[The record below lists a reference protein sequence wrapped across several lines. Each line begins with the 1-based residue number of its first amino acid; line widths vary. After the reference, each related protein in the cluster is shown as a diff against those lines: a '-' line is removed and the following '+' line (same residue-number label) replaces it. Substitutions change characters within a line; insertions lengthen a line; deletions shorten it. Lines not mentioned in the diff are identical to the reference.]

1 MKDKNIR
8 IVVIGCGRVAQH
20 YKKMF
25 DSGVV
30 SNWNL
35 VGFCDILSDRSEY
48 FANHFHTRSYKSFE
62 SMLENEKPDLVLV
75 LTPSGLHY
83 EHTKIAFDYGCNV
96 LCEKP
101 ITMLPSQAEELK
113 EIAQEKGLMY
123 GTAFQNRLNPAIIA
137 LEKAI
142 KNNRFGKI
150 ITATIRLRWC
160 RYQDYYEDGWHG
172 TWAQDGGV
180 INQQAIHHV
189 DAINWLLGPIE
200 SVNAT
205 ITNRLNNLEAED
217 TLVAI
222 MKFESGALGTIE
234 ATTAARPEDFE
245 ASLSVVG
252 EKGMVLV
259 GGIALNKIETWI
271 QTPEEIYH
279 PERRFFSVIGVHVE
293 AMNREISSWDQPIIK
308 QDQPGIIGFIVKEID
323 GVLHFLTQLKLESG
337 VMDLLEISPTVQC
350 ITGNYSYKML
360 PKFVDEMIHRKNL
373 ETIIDVYQSEEGGRF
388 YKESN
393 QNIILLAGASFQVEE
408 DQDFIWMTMSQLK
421 QFIKFNNFLNVEAR
435 SLLAFL
441 PSI

>member
-1 MKDKNIR
+1 MKNKNIR
-8 IVVIGCGRVAQH
+8 IVAIGCGRVAQH
-20 YKKMF
+20 YKKIF

-30 SNWNL
+30 SNWEL
-35 VGFCDILSDRSEY
+35 VGFHDILIDRSEY
-48 FANHFHTRSYKSFE
+48 FAEHFNTKSFDSFE
-62 SMLENEKPDLVLV
+62 LMLEKKKPDLVLI

-83 EHTKIAFDYGCNV
+83 QHTKIAFNYDCHV

-113 EIAQEKGLMY
+113 KIAFERNLMY

-142 KNNRFGKI
+142 KGNRFGKI

-172 TWAQDGGV
+172 TWLQDGGV

-205 ITNRLNNLEAED
+205 ITNRLNDLEAED

-222 MKFESGALGTIE
+222 MKFENGALGTIE

-259 GGIALNKIETWI
+259 GGIALNKIETW
-271 QTPEEIYH
+271 T
-279 PERRFFSVIGVHVE
+279 
-293 AMNREISSWDQPIIK
+293 
-308 QDQPGIIGFIVKEID
+308 FI
-323 GVLHFLTQLKLESG
+323 ES
-337 VMDLLEISPTVQC
+337 
-350 ITGNYSYKML
+350 
-360 PKFVDEMIHRKNL
+360 NL
-373 ETIIDVYQSEEGGRF
+373 EDESIPDQFSQEVETGYGISHGPLLQGVIDALQINSIDTLVSVDDAVNTARVVHAL
-388 YKESN
+388 YKSD
-393 QNIILLAGASFQVEE
+393 E
-408 DQDFIWMTMSQLK
+408 DQCWIKLK
-421 QFIKFNNFLNVEAR
+421 DKPVSKRLGK
-435 SLLAFL
+435 
-441 PSI
+441 

>member
-1 MKDKNIR
+1 VSSAIINIA
-8 IVVIGCGRVAQH
+8 VIGCGRVAEH
-20 YKKMF
+20 YKKIF
-25 DSGVV
+25 DSGVI
-30 SNWNL
+30 SNWEL
-35 VGFCDILSDRSEY
+35 AGFYDILPERSEY
-48 FANHFHTRSYKSFE
+48 FAGHFKTKSFNSFE
-62 SMLENEKPDLVLV
+62 SMLEISKPDLVLI

-83 EHTKIAFDYGCNV
+83 KHTKIAFNYNCNV

-113 EIAQEKGLMY
+113 KIASAKNLMY
-123 GTAFQNRLNPAIIA
+123 GTAFQNRLNPAITA

-142 KNNRFGKI
+142 KDNRFGKI

-189 DAINWLLGPIE
+189 DAISWLLGPIE

-222 MKFESGALGTIE
+222 MKFENGALGTIE

-259 GGIALNKIETWI
+259 GGIALNKIETWKFI
-271 QTPEEIYH
+271 EPNSEDESIPEQFSQEVETGYGISH
-279 PERRFFSVIGVHVE
+279 GPLLQSVIDALQINQIDTLVSPDEAINTARVVH
-293 AMNREISSWDQPIIK
+293 A
-308 QDQPGIIGFIVKEID
+308 
-323 GVLHFLTQLKLESG
+323 L
-337 VMDLLEISPTVQC
+337 
-350 ITGNYSYKML
+350 YKS
-360 PKFVDEMIHRKNL
+360 D
-373 ETIIDVYQSEEGGRF
+373 
-388 YKESN
+388 
-393 QNIILLAGASFQVEE
+393 E
-408 DQDFIWMTMSQLK
+408 DQCWVKLK
-421 QFIKFNNFLNVEAR
+421 DKPISKRLGK
-435 SLLAFL
+435 
-441 PSI
+441 